1 MADRLTIRTAVL
13 GDAPR
18 LAALS
23 GVLGYPVGEATLAL
37 RLGNLLTR
45 DEDIVLV
52 AQAASG
58 HVVGWLHGAQ
68 QESLESG
75 RRCEILGLVVDAAYR
90 GQGVGR
96 RLVAAVEE
104 WGATRGLE
112 QMVVRSNV
120 VRTESHPFYE
130 RLGYVRAKTQHAYRK
145 SLTAQGA
152 PELDIVRGVASQK
165 GE

>member
-13 GDAPR
+13 GDSPG
-18 LAALS
+18 LAVLS
-23 GVLGYPVGEATLAL
+23 GVLGYPVVEEALAL

-45 DEDIVLV
+45 NEDIVLV
-52 AQAASG
+52 AEVAPG

-68 QESLESG
+68 QELLESG

-96 RLVAAVEE
+96 QLVAAVEK
-104 WGATRGLE
+104 WAATRGLE
-112 QMVVRSNV
+112 QIVVRSNV

-130 RLGYVRAKTQHAYRK
+130 RLGYVRVKTQHAYRK
-145 SLTAQGA
+145 GLTAHGTEGGT
-152 PELDIVRGVASQK
+152 P
-165 GE
+165 